1 VCNPCANV
9 WLDRDSGIVNVDFWA
24 FRPSGVL
31 VGGVLNALSTAYLE
45 GHRNLASARVAAR
58 LVREDLRETHSR
70 ASASVNVGMYG
81 PEANEGA

>member
-1 VCNPCANV
+1 VIAASST
-9 WLDRDSGIVNVDFWA
+9 WISGLFVLL
-24 FRPSGVL
+24 GVL
-31 VGGVLNALSTAYLE
+31 VGVVLNALSTAYLE